1 MTSIH
6 SKALGFLKV
15 LVQENAITFQQ
26 DRKHNDWT
34 FGYYLNNAYFRL
46 QLAYKKLPSIDQR
59 GDSNL
64 RAVVDEVLDAQ
75 VGLANHNEQAETD
88 WENAHKAAED
98 IFKALAAKNTRRRKG
113 RRRSNLARHCRR
125 CVERKAVARL
135 RRRARARRTDG

>member
-64 RAVVDEVLDAQ
+64 RAVVDEVVHAINVDTLEPDTSANELGLNEIGVVKLRLSTPLIADDYRRNRTTGSFVLIDEASNAT
-75 VGLANHNEQAETD
+75 VGAGMVS
-88 WENAHKAAED
+88 AA
-98 IFKALAAKNTRRRKG
+98 
-113 RRRSNLARHCRR
+113 ARY
-125 CVERKAVARL
+125 
-135 RRRARARRTDG
+135 